1 MNSPSA
7 PVITLETARAEAQ
20 PWPKPHPLAG
30 PMPPHLDLEKC
41 IPPGL
46 APFRYFCTAV
56 AESLQVPP
64 DAVPPLALALAS
76 IGTSRALE
84 IQLAPQWRETAP
96 LWCAVLAESGER
108 KSGLLALLAAPVY
121 TWQDNETVRLRD
133 ALASYA
139 ERREGIAARLAVTR
153 VKLSKAIGPDREAL
167 ENKALDLAVAL
178 GKLPPLASP
187 SLITSDATPEA
198 LRDLLARNGE
208 KAGWV
213 SAEADVGQIMG
224 NRYAKAGGPNIDL
237 LLKAFTGDP
246 VTAHRIGRYVT
257 LDRPALALAQFVQPA
272 AFAEVLRDPYA
283 RDRGLVPR
291 LCLIAPSSRMGT
303 RSLHPA
309 EVPPDLLRWWAD
321 TLRRLLDLTWP
332 GRVIITA
339 EGPTRYEAAPH
350 IMHLA
355 SDAVPIFD
363 GLRADVESRIGEGGD
378 LRPICGFA
386 SKLPGVV
393 ARIALTVQAMQDPT
407 ADVITAETMRAACA
421 WSPFLLAHF
430 RAVLGDA
437 GQSQERR
444 HARRLLAAIVRQGL
458 RKVTERE
465 CFNLIDGPEVS
476 TMAELEPILSE
487 LIAANYLRQLGGH
500 GEEPKKIGRPASPCY
515 EVNPAAFAAR

>member
-1 MNSPSA
+1 
-7 PVITLETARAEAQ
+7 
-20 PWPKPHPLAG
+20 
-30 PMPPHLDLEKC
+30 
-41 IPPGL
+41 
-46 APFRYFCTAV
+46 
-56 AESLQVPP
+56 
-64 DAVPPLALALAS
+64 
-76 IGTSRALE
+76 
-84 IQLAPQWRETAP
+84 
-96 LWCAVLAESGER
+96 
-108 KSGLLALLAAPVY
+108 
-121 TWQDNETVRLRD
+121 
-133 ALASYA
+133 
-139 ERREGIAARLAVTR
+139 
-153 VKLSKAIGPDREAL
+153 
-167 ENKALDLAVAL
+167 
-178 GKLPPLASP
+178 
-187 SLITSDATPEA
+187 
-198 LRDLLARNGE
+198 
-208 KAGWV
+208 
-213 SAEADVGQIMG
+213 
-224 NRYAKAGGPNIDL
+224 
-237 LLKAFTGDP
+237 
-246 VTAHRIGRYVT
+246 
-257 LDRPALALAQFVQPA
+257 
-272 AFAEVLRDPYA
+272 
-283 RDRGLVPR
+283 
-291 LCLIAPSSRMGT
+291 MGT

-363 GLRADVESRIGEGGD
+363 VLRADVESRIGEGGD

-458 RKVTERE
+458 RKVTARE
-465 CFNLIDGPEVS
+465 CFNLIDGPEVP

-487 LIAANYLRQLGGH
+487 LIAANYLRQLGGD

-515 EVNPAAFAAR
+515 VVNPAAFAAT